1 MLGPEHPRDAEVH
14 HLDGAAVANHQVGG
28 LEVAMDDP
36 AAMRVPERVEHLHAQ
51 MRGLGRRERPEPIRQ
66 IVERLPAHELHHHQ
80 QLVVLLMMQLVDSRD
95 ARVVETRERDRL
107 GAETLQHIRVG
118 QVGIEDLDRDLAVER
133 LIDRLVDG
141 AHTAATQLVD
151 DAVLSDGGPDHCWK
165 SWQEPK
171 FVSVG
176 GPIPLVKPVR
186 SLDKRDPC
194 RTRSRKRW
202 RRQFADGLEL
212 PA

>member
-1 MLGPEHPRDAEVH
+1 
-14 HLDGAAVANHQVGG
+14 
-28 LEVAMDDP
+28 MDDA

-51 MRGLGRRERPEPIRQ
+51 VRGLRRRERPEPIRQ
-66 IVERLPAHELHHHQ
+66 IVERLPPHELHHHQ
-80 QLVVLLMMQLVDSRD
+80 QLVVLLMMELVDGRD
-95 ARVVETRERDRL
+95 ARVIETRERDRL
-107 GAETLQHIRVG
+107 GAETLQQVRVG

-133 LIDRLVDG
+133 LVHRLVDG
-141 AHTAATQLVD
+141 AHTAATQLVEN
-151 DAVLSDGGPDHCWK
+151 AVLSDGGPDHCGK

-176 GPIPLVKPVR
+176 GPIPACQTCPR
-186 SLDKRDPC
+186 LDKRNPC
-194 RTRSRKRW
+194 RTRSRKRG